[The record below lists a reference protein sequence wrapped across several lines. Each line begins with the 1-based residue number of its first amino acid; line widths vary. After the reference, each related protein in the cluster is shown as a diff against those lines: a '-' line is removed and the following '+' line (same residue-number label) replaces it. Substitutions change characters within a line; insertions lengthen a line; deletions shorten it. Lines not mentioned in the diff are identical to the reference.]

1 MKNLKYVFT
10 ALLVLIVLFSASCQ
24 FLAKPTPTPSQG
36 SGIQVTFLDVGQAD
50 SILVQVN
57 GSNML
62 IDAGT
67 NATAASL
74 TNTLQNK
81 GINKFDVV
89 VGTHPHEDHIGGLD
103 AVINKFA
110 IDKLYMPKVSATTRT
125 YEDVMK
131 AIKNKGLTIT
141 NPVPGASFNL
151 NSATCT
157 ILAPNSPKYEDVNS
171 YSIVMRVLYGGFSYL
186 FTGDAQSDS
195 EKEMLARGYTLKSD
209 VLKVGHHGSSTST
222 SPDFLKA
229 AAPRLAVISVGK
241 DNDYGHPHKE
251 TLDKLNAAGIKIY
264 RTDLNG
270 SVTISSDG
278 GSYTVKTEK

>member
-1 MKNLKYVFT
+1 
-10 ALLVLIVLFSASCQ
+10 
-24 FLAKPTPTPSQG
+24 
-36 SGIQVTFLDVGQAD
+36 
-50 SILVQVN
+50 
-57 GSNML
+57 ML

-74 TNTLQNK
+74 TNTLQKK

-110 IDKLYMPKVSATTRT
+110 IDKVYMPKVSATTRT
-125 YEDVMK
+125 YEDVIQ
-131 AIKNKGLTIT
+131 ALKNKGLTIT
-141 NPVPGASFNL
+141 NPVPGTSFNL
-151 NSATCT
+151 DSATCT

-171 YSIVMRVLYGGFSYL
+171 YSIVIRVLYGGFSCL
-186 FTGDAQSDS
+186 FTGDAQTDS
-195 EKEMLARGYTLKSD
+195 EKEMLAKGFTLKSD
-209 VLKVGHHGSSTST
+209 VLKVGHHGSDTST
-222 SPDFLKA
+222 SPGFLKA
-229 AAPRLAVISVGK
+229 VAPRLAVISVGK

-270 SVTISSDG
+270 SITISSDG
-278 GSYTVKTEK
+278 GTYAVKTEK